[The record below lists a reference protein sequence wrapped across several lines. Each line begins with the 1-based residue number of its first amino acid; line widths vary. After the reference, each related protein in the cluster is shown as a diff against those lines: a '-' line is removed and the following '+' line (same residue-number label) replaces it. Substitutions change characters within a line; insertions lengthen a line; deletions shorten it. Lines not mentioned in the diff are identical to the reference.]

1 MVDALLMRD
10 SAAACDSFLKNCP
23 AEVCVN
29 MLQKLL
35 ENHVDVLAKAVV
47 ANEGAQAAAIK
58 KLVEGNAFADNMI
71 EKFIER
77 DSEEA
82 CKAFF
87 ENADVETNRAIIE
100 KLWEADPD
108 KFILAVVENLPD
120 DVIDFE
126 RGGRKFKVKITPGK
140 SIQTTRHMIRSST

>member
-1 MVDALLMRD
+1 MRQDAQTARD
-10 SAAACDSFLKNCP
+10 EHDKK
-23 AEVCVN
+23 
-29 MLQKLL
+29 MLAL
-35 ENHVDVLAKAVV
+35 NAGV
-47 ANEGAQAAAIK
+47 A
-58 KLVEGNAFADNMI
+58 AFADNMI
-71 EKFIER
+71 EKFIEN

-108 KFILAVVENLPD
+108 KFILAVVENLAD

-126 RGGRKFKVKITPGK
+126 RGGQKFKVKITSGK

>member
-1 MVDALLMRD
+1 MAAQALLDNPQHHEHNDMVE
-10 SAAACDSFLKNCP
+10 AAA
-23 AEVCVN
+23 
-29 MLQKLL
+29 KLYVEQRLAL
-35 ENHVDVLAKAVV
+35 EN
-47 ANEGAQAAAIK
+47 GGIK

-71 EKFIER
+71 EKFIEN

-126 RGGRKFKVKITPGK
+126 RDGGKSKVKITSGK